1 MNAIETEQNAQCP
14 ALLDPQE
21 MPSPNRFYDSFK
33 RAQDVVLSVL
43 ALAVLW
49 PLMLLVALVIV
60 IDSPGASPIFAQKR
74 VGRNGK
80 EFTFYKFRS
89 MCPDAEAKLEKLLM
103 VQAMDVSDEVE
114 HRAGHMMKARYDIQ
128 RKRKNVSLLT
138 TRGSA
143 CCPMARDS
151 WHWAGAPGSC
161 SREG

>member
-80 EFTFYKFRS
+80 EFTFY
-89 MCPDAEAKLEKLLM
+89 
-103 VQAMDVSDEVE
+103 
-114 HRAGHMMKARYDIQ
+114 
-128 RKRKNVSLLT
+128 
-138 TRGSA
+138 
-143 CCPMARDS
+143 
-151 WHWAGAPGSC
+151 
-161 SREG
+161 